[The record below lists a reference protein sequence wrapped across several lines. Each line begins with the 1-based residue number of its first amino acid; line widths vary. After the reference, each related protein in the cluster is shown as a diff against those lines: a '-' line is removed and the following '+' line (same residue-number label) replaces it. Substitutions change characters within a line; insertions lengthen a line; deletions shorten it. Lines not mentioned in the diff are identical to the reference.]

1 MSDQN
6 RPASRWSTSLSI
18 TTKSTGS
25 TNQTVPLIN
34 VRKKLLR
41 QSVSNQKALSKR
53 LTKSRNDI
61 EELFKLYYSN
71 DVKFDTFQRQIV
83 TGEFNLFL

>member
-1 MSDQN
+1 MSGPN

-18 TTKSTGS
+18 TTKSTGA
-25 TNQTVPLIN
+25 TNQTVPLIT
-34 VRKKLLR
+34 VRRKLLR
-41 QSVSNQKALSKR
+41 QSANTQKSLSKR

-83 TGEFNLFL
+83 TGKLK